1 VTSIANRLLTFARES
16 PRDRVPV
23 DLNIVVTETL
33 SLLAQDMTHAELS
46 VSCSLAPGL
55 PPVLGHANALGQ
67 VVLNLLTNAGQA
79 IGGTGTIRVKTEFV
93 AGKVFLEVA
102 DDGPGIPPE
111 VLPRIFEPFY
121 TTRHSGSGLGLS
133 VSYGIVQDHNG
144 TIDVHSEPGH
154 GATFRLS
161 FPPAPE
167 PRRTPDPTSD

>member
-1 VTSIANRLLTFARES
+1 
-16 PRDRVPV
+16 
-23 DLNIVVTETL
+23 
-33 SLLAQDMTHAELS
+33 
-46 VSCSLAPGL
+46 
-55 PPVLGHANALGQ
+55 
-67 VVLNLLTNAGQA
+67 VLNLLTNAVQA
-79 IGGTGTIRVKTEFV
+79 IAGTGTIRVKTELL
-93 AGKVFLEVA
+93 AGKVHLEVA

-144 TIDVHSEPGH
+144 TIAVHSEPGH

-167 PRRTPDPTSD
+167 SRRTPDPTSD